1 MVKLGRSVAVI
12 AYFRFSKWRPSTHL
26 GFGMMSE
33 RTTRFVFDGPN
44 IVLKLHVD
52 LVYTLQDIVIFIFGL
67 FGLNFNIRAPLGEFV
82 GAIPPNEIRYCHN
95 PQKDRPWAKTRCMSK
110 SIRGFELGTC
120 LKKYSITK

>member
-12 AYFRFSKWRPSTHL
+12 AYFRFSKWWPSAHL

-67 FGLNFNIRAPLGEFV
+67 FGLNFNIRAPLGGV
-82 GAIPPNEIRYCHN
+82 LGAIPP
-95 PQKDRPWAKTRCMSK
+95 K
-110 SIRGFELGTC
+110 
-120 LKKYSITK
+120 